1 MAFKI
6 DLSETYNYPV
16 SLEIVG
22 DKGKYQKFSFNAEF
36 KRLSQSEVEQLG
48 EDIRPQG
55 GEPAKL
61 NDEDLVDIVMVNWS
75 DIYDEHGQ
83 PIEFSNPKHKAAV
96 LDVFGV
102 KQALVK
108 GFFESINGV
117 KRKN

>member
-1 MAFKI
+1 MAFKL
-6 DLSETYNYPV
+6 DLSETYVYPIE
-16 SLEIVG
+16 LEIVG
-22 DKGKYQKFSFNAEF
+22 DKGKYKKFSFNAEF

-48 EDIRPQG
+48 KDITAQD

-61 NDEDLVDIVMVNWS
+61 TDEDLVDIVLVDWS
-75 DIYDEHGQ
+75 DIYDEHDL

-96 LDVFGV
+96 LDVYGV

-108 GFFESINGV
+108 GFFESIAGA